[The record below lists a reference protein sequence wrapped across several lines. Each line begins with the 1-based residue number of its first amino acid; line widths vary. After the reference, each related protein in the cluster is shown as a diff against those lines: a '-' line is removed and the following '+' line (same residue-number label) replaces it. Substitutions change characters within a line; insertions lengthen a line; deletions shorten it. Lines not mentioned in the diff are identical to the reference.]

1 MTIRSCLVIALAIT
15 GCGRRPGADNGND
28 LPDAS
33 DCEGLRCSVDTSCDA
48 THKTTITGTAF
59 APNGTL
65 PLYNAIVYV
74 PTGEVLPFPSGVTCD
89 RCDGKVSGTPLA
101 QAVTGPDGTFT
112 LTDVPSGVDI
122 PLVIQLGRW
131 RRQVTIPAVTSCEV
145 TTIGPD
151 LTRLPRNAREGDIPQ
166 IAIASGAADPFEC
179 LLLKAGIDANEIGE
193 SNGAAPTRI
202 HFYRATDKPGT
213 DLATYAPRADALYTS
228 LANLLR
234 YDVVL
239 LPCEGGAFDKSRVA
253 GNTLASD
260 PRALLEQYVNVG
272 GRVFATHLSYAWF
285 TYQGSPFNRIAA
297 PTSATG
303 QWPVG
308 QVDQY
313 DSTIPG
319 KIALT
324 FQKGADFAQWLR
336 AAGATSQPNR
346 LEIKEGRHDLTGV
359 DPRLATS
366 WVTHDFSPV
375 GGGPGVMHVTFNT
388 PLDAPPLGGSG
399 ERAYC
404 GRVVFSDFHVTA
416 GALNNGSLPFPAAC
430 KAGELTDQEKALIF
444 MLFDLSSCVQDELL

>member
-1 MTIRSCLVIALAIT
+1 MVVALALA

-28 LPDAS
+28 LPDGL
-33 DCEGLRCSVDTSCDA
+33 DCVGLRCQVDTSCPA
-48 THKTTITGTAF
+48 NSKTTISGTAF

-74 PTGEVLPFPSGVTCD
+74 PSSEVLPFPNGVTCD
-89 RCDGKVSGTPLA
+89 RCDGKVSGTPIA

-112 LTDVPSGVDI
+112 LTDVPSGANI

-131 RRQVTIPAVTSCEV
+131 RRQVTIPAVESCKANAITAE
-145 TTIGPD
+145 
-151 LTRLPRNAREGDIPQ
+151 LTRLPRNASEGDIPH

-179 LLLKAGIDANEIGE
+179 LLLKAGLDPNEIGE
-193 SNGAAPTRI
+193 PNGAAPTRI
-202 HFYRATDKPGT
+202 HFYRATDAPGT
-213 DLATYAPRADALYTS
+213 DLATYAPRADELYSS
-228 LANLLR
+228 LANMLK
-234 YDVVL
+234 YDVLL
-239 LPCEGGAFDKSRVA
+239 LPCEGGAFDKSHVA
-253 GNTLASD
+253 GTALPSD
-260 PRALLEQYVNVG
+260 PRALLEEYVNVG
-272 GRVFATHLSYAWF
+272 GRVFATHLSYSWF
-285 TYQGSPFNRIAA
+285 TYEDSPFNRIASPLNA
-297 PTSATG
+297 SG

-313 DSTIPG
+313 DSTIAG

-324 FQKGADFAQWLR
+324 FQKGADFAAWLR
-336 AAGATSQPNR
+336 AAGATSPANH
-346 LEIKEGRHDLTGV
+346 LNIKEGRHDLTGV

-375 GGGPGVMHVTFNT
+375 GGGPGVMHFTFNT
-388 PLDAPPLGGSG
+388 PLDAPDLGGG

-430 KAGELTDQEKALIF
+430 KAGDLTDQEKALIF
-444 MLFDLSSCVQDELL
+444 MLFDLSSCVQQELQ